1 MNMIKKLGLPRIII
15 ILFFL
20 SLWVTAGV
28 LKLYLPDYLTDSMI
42 RIGMNLILVLAMVPA
57 IRSGIGLNFA
67 LPIGIICG
75 ILGGVLAIEFKVVG
89 FEGTALVGLG
99 GFLFALSIAVPLA
112 VVFGW
117 LYGIL
122 LNKIKGSEM
131 LVSTY
136 VGFSIVSLFCIAW
149 IILPFTSD
157 EMRWPIG
164 KGLRT
169 VVSLESTF
177 GEFLN
182 KLWAIDLGKVSS
194 SFRGLIIPTALLIFI
209 AFVCLIYLFFSKTRI
224 GIAMKTVGDNPK
236 FATAIGLNVNGYRI
250 LGTILST
257 VLGAVGMVVYAQ
269 SFGYLQLYQ
278 APLMMAFPAVAA
290 ILIGGATAKKA
301 TITHVVIGTILFQ
314 GLMTISLPVASTFF
328 LEVAEFDGGN
338 MSEVFRMIVQNGI
351 ILYALAQGGGSND

>member
-1 MNMIKKLGLPRIII
+1 MNSIKKLGLPRIII
-15 ILFFL
+15 IIFFL
-20 SLWVTAGV
+20 LLWVTAAAKGLHIPGL
-28 LKLYLPDYLTDSMI
+28 LKDSTV
-42 RIGMNLILVLAMVPA
+42 RIGMNLIMVLAMVPA

-75 ILGGVLAIEFKVVG
+75 ILGGVMAIEF
-89 FEGTALVGLG
+89 EMIGLG
-99 GFLFALSIAVPLA
+99 GFVYALAIAIPLS

-117 LYGIL
+117 GYGIM

-136 VGFSIVSLFCIAW
+136 VGFSFVSLFCIAW
-149 IILPFTSD
+149 IVLPFTSD

-164 KGLRT
+164 EGLRT

-177 GEFLN
+177 GAILN
-182 KLWAIDLGKVSS
+182 NFMAFEIVDGYI
-194 SFRGLIIPTALLIFI
+194 FPTGLILFGAAICFAYYIFSQTK
-209 AFVCLIYLFFSKTRI
+209 V

-236 FATAIGLNVNGYRI
+236 FAAANGLNVDRYRI

-257 VLGAVGMVVYAQ
+257 VLGAIGMVVYAQ
-269 SFGYLQLYQ
+269 SFGYIQLYS

-301 TITHVVIGTILFQ
+301 NIFFVILGTILFQ
-314 GLMTISLPVASTFF
+314 GLLTISLPVASSF
-328 LEVAEFDGGN
+328 FDGGN
-338 MSEVFRMIVQNGI
+338 ISEVIRMIVQNGI
-351 ILYALAQGGGSND
+351 ILYALAQGGGE

>member
-1 MNMIKKLGLPRIII
+1 MNIVKKLGLPRIII
-15 ILFFL
+15 IIFFL
-20 SLWVTAGV
+20 SLWIMAAAQGLNVPG
-28 LKLYLPDYLTDSMI
+28 LMKDSLV
-42 RIGMNLILVLAMVPA
+42 RIGMNAVMVLAMVPA

-75 ILGGVLAIEFKVVG
+75 ILGGVLAIEFQIVG
-89 FEGTALVGLG
+89 WFGL
-99 GFLFALSIAVPLA
+99 FFSLIVAIPLA
-112 VVFGW
+112 VLFGW
-117 LYGIL
+117 IYGIM

-149 IILPFTSD
+149 IVLPFQSD

-164 KGLRT
+164 QGLRT

-177 GEFLN
+177 AQVLN
-182 KLWAIDLGKVSS
+182 NTW
-194 SFRGLIIPTALLIFI
+194 SFELVDGLVIPTGLLLFI
-209 AFVCLIYLFFSKTRI
+209 AVICGIYYIFSNTRT

-236 FATAIGLNVNGYRI
+236 FAASIGLSVDRYRI

-257 VLGAVGMVVYAQ
+257 VLGAIGMVAYAQ
-269 SFGYLQLYQ
+269 SFGYIQLYQ

-301 TITHVVIGTILFQ
+301 NISFVIIGTILFQ
-314 GLMTISLPVASTFF
+314 GLLTISLPVASSFF
-328 LEVAEFDGGN
+328 EGGN
-338 MSEVFRMIVQNGI
+338 ISEVIRMIVQNGI
-351 ILYALAQGGGSND
+351 ILYALAQGGGE

>member
-1 MNMIKKLGLPRIII
+1 MKLVKRLGLPRIII
-15 ILFFL
+15 IVFFL
-20 SLWVTAGV
+20 SLWVMAGMQDLNVPV
-28 LKLYLPDYLTDSMI
+28 LMKDSLV
-42 RIGMNLILVLAMVPA
+42 RIGMNAVMVLAMVPA

-75 ILGGVLAIEFKVVG
+75 ILGGVLAIELK
-89 FEGTALVGLG
+89 LVGWLG
-99 GFLFALSIAVPLA
+99 LGFSLLIAIPLA
-112 VVFGW
+112 VLFGW
-117 LYGIL
+117 IYGIM

-149 IILPFTSD
+149 IVLPFQSD

-177 GEFLN
+177 GKVLN
-182 KLWAIDLGKVSS
+182 NTF
-194 SFRGLIIPTALLIFI
+194 SFEPIKGFVIPTGLLLFVAFICLVYYIF
-209 AFVCLIYLFFSKTRI
+209 SNTRT

-236 FATAIGLNVNGYRI
+236 FAASIGLSVDKYRI
-250 LGTILST
+250 MGTILST
-257 VLGAVGMVVYAQ
+257 VLGAIGMVAYAQ
-269 SFGYLQLYQ
+269 SFGYIQLYT

-301 TITHVVIGTILFQ
+301 NISFVIIGTILFQ
-314 GLMTISLPVASTFF
+314 GLLTISLPVASSFF
-328 LEVAEFDGGN
+328 SGGN
-338 MSEVFRMIVQNGI
+338 ISEVIRMIVQNGI
-351 ILYALAQGGGSND
+351 ILYALAQGGGE

>member
-1 MNMIKKLGLPRIII
+1 MKAIKRLGLPRIII
-15 ILFFL
+15 IVFFL
-20 SLWVTAGV
+20 LLWVTAGV
-28 LKLYLPDYLTDSMI
+28 KGLHIPGLLKDSTV
-42 RIGMNLILVLAMVPA
+42 RIGMNLIMVLAMVPA

-75 ILGGVLAIEFKVVG
+75 ILGGVMAIEFEVIG
-89 FEGTALVGLG
+89 FAGFLYALVI
-99 GFLFALSIAVPLA
+99 AIPLSVA
-112 VVFGW
+112 FGW
-117 LYGIL
+117 IYGIM

-149 IILPFTSD
+149 IVLPFTSD

-164 KGLRT
+164 EGLRT

-177 GEFLN
+177 GHILNDFLDFDI
-182 KLWAIDLGKVSS
+182 LPGYR
-194 SFRGLIIPTALLIFI
+194 FPTGLILFSG
-209 AFVCLIYLFFSKTRI
+209 FVCLIYYIFSQTRV

-236 FATAIGLNVNGYRI
+236 FAASIGLNVDRYRI

-257 VLGAVGMVVYAQ
+257 VLGAVGMVVFAQ
-269 SFGYLQLYQ
+269 SFGYIQLYQ

-301 TITHVVIGTILFQ
+301 NISFVIIGTILFQ
-314 GLMTISLPVASTFF
+314 GLLTISLPVASSF
-328 LEVAEFDGGN
+328 FDGGN
-338 MSEVFRMIVQNGI
+338 ISEVIRMIVQNGI
-351 ILYALAQGGGSND
+351 ILYALAQGGSE

>member
-1 MNMIKKLGLPRIII
+1 MGAIKRLGLPRIII
-15 ILFFL
+15 IIFFL
-20 SLWVTAGV
+20 SLWVMAGV
-28 LKLYLPDYLTDSMI
+28 QDLHVPGLMKDSLV
-42 RIGMNLILVLAMVPA
+42 RIGMNAIMVLAMVPA

-75 ILGGVLAIEFKVVG
+75 ILGGVLAIEFMIVG
-89 FEGTALVGLG
+89 WW
-99 GFLFALSIAVPLA
+99 GFFFSLIVAIPLSIL
-112 VVFGW
+112 FGYV
-117 LYGIL
+117 YGIM

-149 IILPFTSD
+149 IVLPFQSN

-164 KGLRT
+164 EGLRT

-177 GEFLN
+177 GQVLN
-182 KLWAIDLGKVSS
+182 KTWAIEFSNGFV
-194 SFRGLIIPTALLIFI
+194 IPTGLLLFVAFACLVYYIF
-209 AFVCLIYLFFSKTRI
+209 SNTRV

-236 FATAIGLNVNGYRI
+236 FAASIGLNVDRYRI

-257 VLGAVGMVVYAQ
+257 LLGAIGMVVYAQ
-269 SFGYLQLYQ
+269 SFGFIQLYT

-301 TITHVVIGTILFQ
+301 NISFVIIGTILFQ
-314 GLMTISLPVASTFF
+314 GLLTISLPVASSF
-328 LEVAEFDGGN
+328 FDGGN
-338 MSEVFRMIVQNGI
+338 ISEVIRMIVQNGI
-351 ILYALAQGGGSND
+351 ILYALAQGGGE

>member
-1 MNMIKKLGLPRIII
+1 MNYIKKLGLPRIII
-15 ILFFL
+15 ITFFL
-20 SLWVTAGV
+20 LLWVAAGM
-28 LKLYLPDYLTDSMI
+28 LKLYLPNYITDSFI
-42 RIGMNLILVLAMVPA
+42 RIGMNMILVLAMVPA

-75 ILGGVLAIEFKVVG
+75 ILGGVIVIEFKIIG
-89 FEGTALVGLG
+89 IM
-99 GFLFALSIAVPLA
+99 GFLAALAIAIPLA
-112 VVFGW
+112 ILFGW
-117 LYGIL
+117 VYGIM

-136 VGFSIVSLFCIAW
+136 VGFSIVSLFCIFW
-149 IILPFTSD
+149 IILPFSSN

-177 GEFLN
+177 GELLN
-182 KLWAIDLGKVSS
+182 KAGAIDFEKFSPAL
-194 SFRGLIIPTALLIFI
+194 RGLELPTGLLLFVAFI
-209 AFVCLIYLFFSKTRI
+209 LFVYYIFSKTKV

-236 FATAIGLNVNGYRI
+236 FAVAAGLNVNGYRI

-257 VLGAVGMVVYAQ
+257 VLGAIGMVVYAQ
-269 SFGYLQLYQ
+269 SFGYLQLYT

-301 TITHVVIGTILFQ
+301 NISFVIIGTILFQ
-314 GLMTISLPVASTFF
+314 GLLTISLPVASEFF
-328 LEVAEFDGGN
+328 KVVAGFDGGN
-338 MSEVFRMIVQNGI
+338 ISEVFRMIVQNGI
-351 ILYALAQGGGSND
+351 ILYALAQGGGE

>member
-1 MNMIKKLGLPRIII
+1 MAIIKKLGLPRIII
-15 ILFFL
+15 IGFFL
-20 SLWVTAGV
+20 LLWVAAGTKGLYV
-28 LKLYLPDYLTDSMI
+28 PGLLKDSTV
-42 RIGMNLILVLAMVPA
+42 RIGMNLIMVLAMVPA
-57 IRSGIGLNFA
+57 VRSGIGLNFA

-75 ILGGVLAIEFKVVG
+75 ILGGVLAIEFVWIGWIG
-89 FEGTALVGLG
+89 FIGALLV
-99 GFLFALSIAVPLA
+99 AIPLA
-112 VVFGW
+112 IAFGW
-117 LYGIL
+117 IYGVM

-149 IILPFTSD
+149 IVLPFNSD

-164 KGLRT
+164 EGLRT

-177 GEFLN
+177 GALLN
-182 KLWAIDLGKVSS
+182 KIWEFELIPG
-194 SFRGLIIPTALLIFI
+194 FMFPTGLILFSVFICFIYYIF
-209 AFVCLIYLFFSKTRI
+209 SQTRV

-236 FATAIGLNVNGYRI
+236 FAAANGLNVDKYRI

-269 SFGYLQLYQ
+269 SFGYIQLYS

-301 TITHVVIGTILFQ
+301 NISFVIIGTILFQ
-314 GLMTISLPVASTFF
+314 GLLTISLPVASSFF
-328 LEVAEFDGGN
+328 TGGN
-338 MSEVFRMIVQNGI
+338 ISEVIRMIVQNGI
-351 ILYALAQGGGSND
+351 ILYALAQGGGE

>member
-1 MNMIKKLGLPRIII
+1 MKVIKRLGLPRIII
-15 ILFFL
+15 IIFFIL
-20 SLWVTAGV
+20 LWITSGIKG
-28 LKLYLPDYLTDSMI
+28 LHIPGLLEDSI
-42 RIGMNLILVLAMVPA
+42 VRIGMNLIMVLAMVPA

-75 ILGGVLAIEFKVVG
+75 ILGGVMAIEFEITG
-89 FEGTALVGLG
+89 FAGFGYALL
-99 GFLFALSIAVPLA
+99 IAVPLSIA
-112 VVFGW
+112 FGW
-117 LYGIL
+117 IYGVM

-149 IILPFTSD
+149 IVLPFTSD

-164 KGLRT
+164 EGLRT

-177 GEFLN
+177 GHVLN
-182 KLWAIDLGKVSS
+182 NLLDFKVVEG
-194 SFRGLIIPTALLIFI
+194 FIFPTGLILFGGI
-209 AFVCLIYLFFSKTRI
+209 VCGLYYLFSQTRI

-236 FATAIGLNVNGYRI
+236 FAAATGLNVDRYRI

-257 VLGAVGMVVYAQ
+257 VLGAIGMVVFAQ
-269 SFGYLQLYQ
+269 SFGYIQLYT

-301 TITHVVIGTILFQ
+301 NISFVIIGTILFQ
-314 GLMTISLPVASTFF
+314 GLLTISLPVASSFF
-328 LEVAEFDGGN
+328 EGGN
-338 MSEVFRMIVQNGI
+338 ISEVIRMIVQNGI
-351 ILYALAQGGGSND
+351 ILYALAQGGGE